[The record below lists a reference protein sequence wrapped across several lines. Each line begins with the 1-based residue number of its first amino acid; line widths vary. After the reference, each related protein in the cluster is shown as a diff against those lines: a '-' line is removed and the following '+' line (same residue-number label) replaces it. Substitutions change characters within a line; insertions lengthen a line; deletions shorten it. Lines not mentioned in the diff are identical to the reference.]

1 MTHNNAAEMLGYEL
15 WHKKGNVH
23 ARLAHGTEAHC
34 IAIAQMIHKDDW
46 PDVYIVKPDGTDYPM
61 A

>member
-1 MTHNNAAEMLGYEL
+1 MTNNASELLGFEL
-15 WHKKGNVH
+15 WHKRDNVH

-34 IAIAQMIHKDDW
+34 LAIAKMIQKDDW
-46 PDVYIVKPDGTDYPM
+46 PDVYIVKPDGTDYNI

>member
-1 MTHNNAAEMLGYEL
+1 MTHNGSELLGYEL
-15 WHKKGNVH
+15 WHKRDNVH

-34 IAIAQMIHKDDW
+34 IAIAQMISHDDW
-46 PDVYIVKPDGTDYPM
+46 PDVYVVRPDGTDYNL